1 MFTFSLSISLQ
12 RFFRMKQY
20 IIIDLGNTL
29 GKVAVFEGNKKVFF
43 SIFEPQDEEI
53 LVSLLKKFPNI
64 SSGLISSVR
73 EIPKSIFLSLSKIN
87 LHVLTE
93 KTPLPFEI
101 LYQTAQTLGRDRIAA
116 VAYAYELFPQKNVLV
131 IDMGTCITYD
141 ILQAD
146 GKYLGGSI
154 SPGINMRFK
163 ALNAFTSKLP
173 LVEPVDKISLIGNTT
188 ITSLQSGVINGVK
201 AEIEGIIKEY
211 CGFYEDL
218 TVLIGGGDNKYFD
231 KQLKNS
237 IFAAPNLVIEGL
249 RVIFNHNEIQ

>member
-1 MFTFSLSISLQ
+1 
-12 RFFRMKQY
+12 MKQY

-29 GKVAVFEGNKKVFF
+29 GKVAVFEDNTKLFF
-43 SIFEPQDEEI
+43 SVFDHQDEGV
-53 LVSLLKKFPNI
+53 LVSILEKYPHI
-64 SSGLISSVR
+64 TSGMLSAVCD
-73 EIPKSIFLSLSKIN
+73 IPESIFCALSKID

-93 KTPLPFEI
+93 KTSLPFQN
-101 LYQTAQTLGRDRIAA
+101 LYQTGQTLGRDRIAA
-116 VAYAYELFPQKNVLV
+116 VAYAYEQFPQKNILV

-173 LVEPVDKISLIGNTT
+173 LVDSVDQISLIGNTT
-188 ITSLQSGVINGVK
+188 TTALQSGVINGVK

-211 CGFYEDL
+211 SNFYEDL
-218 TVLIGGGDNKYFD
+218 TILIGGGDNKYFD
-231 KQLKNS
+231 KRLKNS

-249 RVIFNHNEIQ
+249 RVIFNHNEI